1 MRDSKEERFIQINTV
16 VYTLYERRVRD
27 YCSFYM
33 FDDCAAEQDKPAPP
47 LLCAAAAQPVRQA
60 ENQCLQE
67 EKTDVSGT
75 V

>member
-1 MRDSKEERFIQINTV
+1 
-16 VYTLYERRVRD
+16 
-27 YCSFYM
+27 M

-67 EKTDVSGT
+67 EKTDVSGA